1 MTRAESGYARESRV
15 VDDGADGRGFEPC
28 QVVRKSCQVR
38 TREMPLVTCQLQNH
52 RNKTVVGDVSAKHS
66 EVTAQEQRG
75 MVAVAKSWKSEGMR
89 GRVLASE
96 ASDEG
101 LVSESDGEFRAT
113 SD

>member
-1 MTRAESGYARESRV
+1 VESGYTVESRV
-15 VDDGADGRGFEPC
+15 FDDAANGRGFEPC
-28 QVVRKSCQVR
+28 QVVEKAARCVLERDASSH
-38 TREMPLVTCQLQNH
+38 CQLQNH

-101 LVSESDGEFRAT
+101 LVSESNGEFRAT